1 VKLRQTTVQLGKRA
15 GVINDDDDDDD
26 ETTMLPNTVKDALSQ
41 LLEICM

>member
-1 VKLRQTTVQLGKRA
+1 MKLRQTTVQLGKRA
-15 GVINDDDDDDD
+15 GVINDDDDDD